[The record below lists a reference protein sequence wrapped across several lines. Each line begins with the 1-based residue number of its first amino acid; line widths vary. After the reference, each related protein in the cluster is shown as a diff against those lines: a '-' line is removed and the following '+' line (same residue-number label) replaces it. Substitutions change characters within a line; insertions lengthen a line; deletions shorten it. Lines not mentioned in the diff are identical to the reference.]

1 MQCNFA
7 IDGGS
12 GIWEQAASI
21 RLDCWFFGYWS
32 AGKGGKHERHH
43 SDIFQPCTFAESNS
57 FGSLGI
63 GEGWE
68 AVEARLPTQAPL
80 EAQFLLLGCLMI
92 NGLGLLSY

>member
-12 GIWEQAASI
+12 GIWEQAASM